1 VCQVIDVTRFCA
13 GSLGDFQALKLLLP
27 ASSTQSGCSTVSW
40 FMRDCWVR
48 SHLCSGSMKAILCA
62 LYFGAF
68 TSGALA
74 GDLIKYQSPD
84 GKFAM
89 LLTEADDQG
98 VSIKLIE
105 AGSRKVL
112 VDLADTGHPY
122 SEHSKLLWSPDSTRF
137 AFFEDNRRGG
147 STIVYQRSGQAFEEA
162 SLPETCDCKNKKN
175 VGKEFGVGVEPKQWI
190 NATTLVLLATQEWD
204 DADDPDKTHECKQT
218 IRIVFDS
225 AGKASA
231 KLLKET
237 HG

>member
-1 VCQVIDVTRFCA
+1 
-13 GSLGDFQALKLLLP
+13 
-27 ASSTQSGCSTVSW
+27 
-40 FMRDCWVR
+40 
-48 SHLCSGSMKAILCA
+48 MKAFVCA
-62 LYFGAF
+62 LYFSAF
-68 TSGALA
+68 ACGALA
-74 GDLIKYQSPD
+74 GDLIKYRSPD
-84 GKFAM
+84 GKFGM

-98 VSIKLIE
+98 VSISLIE
-105 AGSRKVL
+105 LGSRKVVL
-112 VDLADTGHPY
+112 DLASTGHPY

-147 STIVYQRSGQAFEEA
+147 STTVYQRGGQAFEEI
-162 SLPETCDCKNKKN
+162 SLPEISDCTNKKN

-231 KLLKET
+231 KLVKET
-237 HG
+237 HQ

>member
-1 VCQVIDVTRFCA
+1 
-13 GSLGDFQALKLLLP
+13 
-27 ASSTQSGCSTVSW
+27 
-40 FMRDCWVR
+40 MRDCWVR

-62 LYFGAF
+62 LYFGVF
-68 TSGALA
+68 TCGALA
-74 GDLIKYQSPD
+74 GDLLKYQSPD

-112 VDLADTGHPY
+112 LDLADTGHPY

-162 SLPETCDCKNKKN
+162 SLPETSDCKNKKN